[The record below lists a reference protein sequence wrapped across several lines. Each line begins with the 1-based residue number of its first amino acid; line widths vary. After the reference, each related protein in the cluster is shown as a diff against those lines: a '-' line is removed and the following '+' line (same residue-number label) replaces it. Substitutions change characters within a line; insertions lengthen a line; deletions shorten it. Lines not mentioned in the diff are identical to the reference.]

1 MNSVEWWCGPTVVYI
16 AAFEKHRC
24 VLYLEETSGE
34 STSKCCL
41 RPFSDGIF
49 LSLRMYFLLLL
60 LGNVCIVGRSKSGAE
75 IARYEPSWESLDAR
89 PIPKWYNEAKL
100 GIFTH
105 WGVYSVPA
113 FRSEWIWYYWKGPHP
128 DRDVEN
134 YIEKNFGSGAT
145 YAEFASKRGNY
156 DCGKIGKKINVPL
169 PTPVSKIVWNHRK
182 FIAVLRSIFRRN
194 ELEN

>member
-1 MNSVEWWCGPTVVYI
+1 MQKFTLGGEKCAVSRCWSVLFDGLCFSGCYILNLNSVEWWCGPTVVYI

-75 IARYEPSWESLDAR
+75 IARYEVRMKLYCFLLKIWLTSLHFLFVNNFFWEKLRIFCISIWIFWTNLSS
-89 PIPKWYNEAKL
+89 AKDL
-100 GIFTH
+100 SCWVQT
-105 WGVYSVPA
+105 VM
-113 FRSEWIWYYWKGPHP
+113 RTWKG
-128 DRDVEN
+128 
-134 YIEKNFGSGAT
+134 KNLKIT
-145 YAEFASKRGNY
+145 YFQIFSW
-156 DCGKIGKKINVPL
+156 KI
-169 PTPVSKIVWNHRK
+169 
-182 FIAVLRSIFRRN
+182 FD
-194 ELEN
+194 